1 MRSIKLKT
9 IIYVRISCNGIL
21 VHTRA
26 CVCVCV
32 CVCENFYVSFYKCRM
47 LWNVVSHT
55 LDGVPLLVLERLENK
70 TQATHIFANT
80 RNC

>member
-21 VHTRA
+21 VRVRA
-26 CVCVCV
+26 CA
-32 CVCENFYVSFYKCRM
+32 CVCENLYVSFYTCRM

-55 LDGVPLLVLERLENK
+55 LDGVPVLVLERLENT
-70 TQATHIFANT
+70 TQATHTFANT